1 MLVFNA
7 SPLIVSAKAGFMDR
21 FVGIWS
27 DLVIPRAVVNEVMAV
42 EMDRDPAIDWL
53 SQTMH
58 ITRFVETNPP
68 VPFLQAWD
76 LGQGETSVLQFC
88 LDHPGAMAVLDDMAA
103 RNCAHACGV
112 PVTGTVGLVLQA
124 AKADPSFSI
133 AVGIQAVRDAGLYLS
148 DNLILKLLS

>member
-1 MLVFNA
+1 
-7 SPLIVSAKAGFMDR
+7 
-21 FVGIWS
+21 
-27 DLVIPRAVVNEVMAV
+27 
-42 EMDRDPAIDWL
+42 
-53 SQTMH
+53 
-58 ITRFVETNPP
+58 
-68 VPFLQAWD
+68 
-76 LGQGETSVLQFC
+76 
-88 LDHPGAMAVLDDMAA
+88 LDDMAA